1 MSNNDSQ
8 VTTLDDMPGTN
19 QTVAVPAKPV
29 AKPAIKVVAKP
40 AVKVEVS
47 PDADELAEVVAEV
60 EQFFNAI
67 IHPTGDEAGQDIVEI
82 GVNGHLTRI
91 PRGVPSRISHAVLH
105 VLQNAVTDT
114 YKVVG
119 NDVVKRSVPRYPFS
133 ATPA

>member
-1 MSNNDSQ
+1 M
-8 VTTLDDMPGTN
+8 
-19 QTVAVPAKPV
+19 
-29 AKPAIKVVAKP
+29 
-40 AVKVEVS
+40 
-47 PDADELAEVVAEV
+47 
-60 EQFFNAI
+60 I
-67 IHPTGDEAGQDIVEI
+67 IHPTGDEAGQDIVEL